1 MSTAAIIQEAESVVY
16 ESEDHGFCQIK
27 YDQVCLAECPR
38 SHQVTSRIHMFSL
51 KDIPHLIESDW
62 RDITCRIALILL
74 TT

>member
-51 KDIPHLIESDW
+51 KDIPHL
-62 RDITCRIALILL
+62 L
-74 TT
+74 